1 MHAFWIVTLVFGVIA
16 SLIAHSKG
24 RNSLGWF
31 VSGMLVG
38 PFGLVVALLPPIARE
53 GMYVKCPLCREV
65 IREDA
70 STCRFCGGLIERT

>member
-16 SLIAHSKG
+16 SIIAQSKG

-31 VSGMLVG
+31 VAGMLVG
-38 PFGLVVALLPPIARE
+38 PFGLVVALLPPVVRQ
-53 GMYVKCPLCREV
+53 GQYVSCPACREV

-70 STCRFCGGLIERT
+70 TSCRYCHHLLERT